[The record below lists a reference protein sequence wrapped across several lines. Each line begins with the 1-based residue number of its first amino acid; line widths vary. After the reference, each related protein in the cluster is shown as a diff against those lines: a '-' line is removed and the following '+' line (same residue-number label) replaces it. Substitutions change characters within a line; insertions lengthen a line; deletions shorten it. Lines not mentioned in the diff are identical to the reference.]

1 MWKYQRLRDLRED
14 NDKTQ
19 TDVAKILGVSRQQYG
34 RWETGA
40 QEIPLHHMITLAQY
54 YNVSMDFLSGILN
67 TPKPLTK

>member
-1 MWKYQRLRDLRED
+1 MWKYQRLCDLRED